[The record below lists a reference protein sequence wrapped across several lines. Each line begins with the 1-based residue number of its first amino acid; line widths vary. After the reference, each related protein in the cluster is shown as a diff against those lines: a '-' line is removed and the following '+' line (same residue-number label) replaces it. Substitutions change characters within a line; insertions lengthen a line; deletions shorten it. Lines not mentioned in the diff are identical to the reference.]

1 MKGKYTMPAPQTERL
16 EFPGARG
23 ERLAARL
30 EHPSGPTAG
39 FALFA
44 HCFTCSKDLRATRRI
59 SRVLAERGIAVLRFD
74 FTGLGESEGDFADT
88 DFSSNIEDVVAAAD
102 FLRDRYQPPR
112 LLIGHSL
119 GGTAM
124 LVAASRIQEVRAV
137 ATIAAPS
144 DTDHLRELLVE
155 KAPAVQQGE
164 TAEINLAGRAFRIKR
179 QLLDD
184 LAEHSVHD
192 AIAGLHRPLLLFH
205 SPLDNVVAIDHAR
218 RIFEA
223 AKHPKSFISLDN
235 ADHLLRGNEDDA
247 QYVAHVLATWA
258 ERYVGRNSAVGA
270 EQPSLEPG
278 QVLVTGQRSGM
289 LQQVIAGRHQIV
301 ADEPEQHGGSDAGP
315 NPYELLLAGLGSCTA
330 MTLRMYADRKKWPLD
345 QVRVYLSHAKVHA
358 QDCEDCGTQEGKID
372 RIERILELEGDLS
385 DQQRERLVEIADRCP
400 VSRTLETETKIET
413 RYR

>member
-1 MKGKYTMPAPQTERL
+1 MSAPRTERL
-16 EFPGARG
+16 GFPGARG

-30 EHPSGPTAG
+30 EHPRGRTTS

-44 HCFTCSKDLRATRRI
+44 HCFACSKDLKATRRI
-59 SRVLAERGIAVLRFD
+59 SRSLAERGIAVLRFD
-74 FTGLGESEGDFADT
+74 FTGLGESEGDFAET
-88 DFSSNIEDVVAAAD
+88 DFSSNIDDLVAAAD
-102 FLRDRYQPPR
+102 FLRDRYEAPQ
-112 LLIGHSL
+112 LLAGHSL
-119 GGTAM
+119 GGTAA
-124 LVAASRIQEVRAV
+124 LVAAARIDEVRAV

-155 KAPAVQQGE
+155 KAPAVQQGD
-164 TAEINLAGRAFRIKR
+164 TSEINLAGRAFRIKR

-184 LAEHSVHD
+184 LAEHSVRD
-192 AIAGLHRPLLLFH
+192 AIVDLRRPLLLFH
-205 SPLDNVVAIDHAR
+205 SPLDNVVGIDHAR

-235 ADHLLRGNEDDA
+235 ADHLLLGSEGDS
-247 QYVAHVLATWA
+247 QYIAHVLATWA
-258 ERYVGRNSAVGA
+258 ERYVGRSADAPV

-278 QVLVTGQRSGM
+278 QVLVTSQRSGM
-289 LQQVIAGRHQIV
+289 LQQVVAGRHRLM
-301 ADEPEQHGGSDAGP
+301 ADEPEDRGGADAGP

-330 MTLRMYADRKKWPLD
+330 MTLRMYADRKEWPLG

-358 QDCEDCGTQEGKID
+358 KDCEDCETKQGKLD
-372 RIERILELEGDLS
+372 RIERILELDGELS

-413 RYR
+413 RHR

>member
-1 MKGKYTMPAPQTERL
+1 MSAPQTERL

-30 EHPSGPTAG
+30 EHLRGQIAC

-44 HCFTCSKDLRATRRI
+44 HCFTCSKDLQATRRI
-59 SRVLAERGIAVLRFD
+59 SRSLAERGIAVLRFD

-88 DFSSNIEDVVAAAD
+88 DFSSNIEDLVAAAD
-102 FLRDRYQPPR
+102 FLRDRYEAPQ
-112 LLIGHSL
+112 LLVGHSL
-119 GGTAM
+119 GGTAA
-124 LVAASRIQEVRAV
+124 LVAASRIKEVRAV
-137 ATIAAPS
+137 VTIAAPS

-155 KAPAVQQGE
+155 KAPAVQQSE
-164 TAEINLAGRAFRIKR
+164 TAEINLAGRAFRIRR

-184 LAEHSVHD
+184 LAEHSVRD
-192 AIAGLHRPLLLFH
+192 AIADLRRPLLLFH
-205 SPLDNVVAIDHAR
+205 SPLDNVVAVDHAR

-235 ADHLLRGNEDDA
+235 ADHLLLGREDVS

-258 ERYVGRNSAVGA
+258 ERYVGREPAAPA
-270 EQPSLEPG
+270 ELPSVEPG
-278 QVLVTGQRSGM
+278 QVVVTGQRSGM
-289 LQQVIAGRHQIV
+289 LQQVVAGRHRLV
-301 ADEPEQHGGSDAGP
+301 ADEPEEHGGSDAGP
-315 NPYELLLAGLGSCTA
+315 SPYELLLAGLGSCTA
-330 MTLRMYADRKKWPLD
+330 MTLRMYADRKEWPLG

-358 QDCEDCGTQEGKID
+358 NDCEDCETKEGKID
-372 RIERILELEGDLS
+372 KIERVLEFEGDLS

-413 RYR
+413 RTR